1 MNATTKNIAIAIFV
15 AGTIALAGCTPAQAP
30 TVEPT
35 KPAAVE
41 TAAPVETTKPAEP
54 ESATPAGAKTGDV
67 VDDATAKAINGTYIE
82 PMRKDMTVKLSSG
95 ENILVK
101 AAEPLPK
108 VVIDS
113 VTKDV
118 KTAAPNYANDTSN
131 DSVNKMADIK
141 RDLEERTGRMIAT
154 VVYGNSYNDN
164 GTWSKGWFV
173 GEPATESLGQYP
185 SKEAAIAAVEG
196 WVAKSPAMRT
206 YIVIDTEG

>member
-1 MNATTKNIAIAIFV
+1 MTLLTAGAIV
-15 AGTIALAGCTPAQAP
+15 LSGCTPEQAA
-30 TVEPT
+30 
-35 KPAAVE
+35 PAAVA
-41 TAAPVETTKPAEP
+41 TSATPAASPTP
-54 ESATPAGAKTGDV
+54 ESATPAGAKTGDI
-67 VDDATAKAINGTYIE
+67 VDDATSEAINGEYID

-101 AAEPLPK
+101 KAEPLPK

-173 GEPATESLGQYP
+173 GEPATEILGQYP